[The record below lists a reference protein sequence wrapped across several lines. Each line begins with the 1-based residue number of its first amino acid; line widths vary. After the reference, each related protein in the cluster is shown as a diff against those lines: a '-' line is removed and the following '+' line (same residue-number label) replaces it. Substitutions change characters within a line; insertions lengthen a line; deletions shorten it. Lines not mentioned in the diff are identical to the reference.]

1 MTDEK
6 QDKLATFDKDSEELE
21 KVRVEDILGE
31 KVSIEVRTLVVAP
44 MRTSHLALGD
54 VPSLIQAV
62 GRDMK
67 RIRALI
73 WNESQISIQSDDR
86 NDEIVYQPELR
97 DSVAL
102 FFAKAETNE
111 RGLFG
116 KPGDRIW
123 KGDMEPVKF
132 LRRDFL
138 KFMKTHMTAFPS
150 DVAES
155 VKRLKFSEIM
165 ATEETLTDEESDNT
179 RRVEDESRT
188 TNVPTRFTA
197 QMEIA
202 EGFTA
207 DLEFETKVAKDRET
221 YGRAPQTVIL
231 VRCINARRVL
241 SDMMQGVL
249 AQLPPGIPRFYGR
262 LELGSG
268 NR

>member
-1 MTDEK
+1 MRQEPVGGAIVTDEK

-62 GRDMK
+62 ARDLK

-102 FFAKAETNE
+102 FFAKADTNE

-116 KPGDRIW
+116 EPGDRIW

-179 RRVEDESRT
+179 RRIEDESH
-188 TNVPTRFTA
+188 
-197 QMEIA
+197 
-202 EGFTA
+202 
-207 DLEFETKVAKDRET
+207 LEFETKVVKDRET

-262 LELGSG
+262 LELGSC